1 MQAFKTEPVH
11 SKGVQEQ
18 QGNVTSQNF
27 QHQNTLNPEHAP
39 QQDSGKVSWE
49 VTPAS
54 SSCCQ
59 GLTNRTLHCTEA
71 PPPMG
76 CTTARAH
83 TPQGQGEETLVS
95 FVLFMTQKR
104 SWLARRT

>member
-18 QGNVTSQNF
+18 QEMLRIK
-27 QHQNTLNPEHAP
+27 TLNPEHAP

-54 SSCCQ
+54 HSCCQ
-59 GLTNRTLHCTEA
+59 GLTGPCTA
-71 PPPMG
+71 
-76 CTTARAH
+76 
-83 TPQGQGEETLVS
+83 
-95 FVLFMTQKR
+95 QKLR
-104 SWLARRT
+104 HRWDAQLPELTHPRDKEKRHLSHLCFS

>member
-59 GLTNRTLHCTEA
+59 GLTGPCIA
-71 PPPMG
+71 
-76 CTTARAH
+76 
-83 TPQGQGEETLVS
+83 
-95 FVLFMTQKR
+95 QKLR
-104 SWLARRT
+104 HRWDAQLPELTHLRDKEKRRLSHLCFS